1 MRKLAVLLM
10 GWLFVALSAFAAGPP
25 STGAAEIPAT
35 TTFDQA
41 VDRMLER
48 EHQLVKTMEQYSPLV
63 ETYIQNM
70 RPTRDIGQA
79 PASDNYYLGR
89 LAFRKGSMV
98 NADYL
103 GPQSLRRRVVEKLTD
118 LYSLHY
124 LPLGF
129 MEMILVDGSSFD
141 RSHYDFSF
149 VRREFLGEVR
159 CLVIDVNPK
168 AHTGIG
174 RFQGRLWVEDQD
186 YNIVRF
192 NGHYTPAPRLGF
204 YLHFDSWR
212 TNLQPGLWLP
222 TYVYSEETDMKARFG
237 RTMHYK
243 SQTRLWAYD
252 AKHLAGQQEFSEI
265 VVDSPDKVTD
275 QSAAAQDASPLEAQR
290 MWERQ
295 AEDNVVER
303 LEKAG
308 LLAPPGEVDKVL
320 ATVIN
325 NLEVT
330 NKLTVQPEVRA
341 RVLLTQPLE
350 SFTIGHTIVLSR
362 GLIDVLPDEAS
373 LAAVL
378 AHELGHIVLGH
389 SLDTK
394 YAFSDR
400 MIFADPQSF
409 QRIKLRH
416 AGREETD
423 ADAKALQL
431 LGGSPY
437 QDKLGNAGLFLKAVR
452 DQEHQLPNLLKAHL
466 GDSLSVAAKV
476 RMSQLMQN
484 APQLQKRSI
493 DQIAALPLGAR
504 LKLDPWNDSLQLA
517 KYPKETL
524 LSASEKMPFE
534 VTPVYPYLTRLPA
547 NDKIANNS
555 GK

>member
-1 MRKLAVLLM
+1 MRKFAVLLM
-10 GWLFVALSAFAAGPP
+10 GGLLLALSAFAAPSTAADIPP
-25 STGAAEIPAT
+25 SA

-41 VDRMLER
+41 VDRMLAR
-48 EHQLVKTMEQYSPLV
+48 EQQLVKTMEQYSPLV

-70 RPTRDIGQA
+70 RSDRDLGQT

-89 LAFRKGSMV
+89 LVFRKGAMV

-103 GPQSLRRRVVEKLTD
+103 GPKSLRRRVLEKLTN

-141 RSHYDFSF
+141 RGHYDFTF
-149 VRREFLGEVR
+149 VRREFLGDVR

-168 AHTGIG
+168 PHTGIG

-192 NGHYTPAPRLGF
+192 NGHYTPAPTLGF

-212 TNLQPGLWLP
+212 TNIQPGLWLP

-237 RTMHYK
+237 RTMRYK

-252 AKHLAGQQEFSEI
+252 ARHLAGQQEFSEI
-265 VVDSPDKVTD
+265 LVDSPDKVAD
-275 QSAAAQDASPLEAQR
+275 QSAAAQDASPLQAERLWQ
-290 MWERQ
+290 RQ

-320 ATVIN
+320 TTVVD

-330 NKLTVQPEVRA
+330 NKLNVQPDVRA
-341 RVLLTQPLE
+341 RVLLTAPLE

-362 GLIDVLPDEAS
+362 GLIDVLPDEAA

-389 SLDTK
+389 NLDTK

-400 MIFADPQSF
+400 MIFEDPQSF

-416 AGREETD
+416 DNHEEAD

-431 LGGSPY
+431 LANSPY
-437 QDKLGNAGLFLKAVR
+437 QPKLANAGLFLKAVR
-452 DQEHQLPNLLKAHL
+452 EEERQLPNLLKAHL
-466 GDSLSVAAKV
+466 GDSLSVASKV
-476 RMSQLMQN
+476 RMSQLMQG
-484 APQLQKRSI
+484 APQLQKRNL

-517 KYPKETL
+517 KFPKEQL

-534 VTPVYPYLTRLPA
+534 ITPVYPYLTRLPA
-547 NDKIANNS
+547 NDKVANNT

>member
-1 MRKLAVLLM
+1 MRKFGVLLI
-10 GWLFVALSAFAAGPP
+10 GCLLLAGSASAADIPP
-25 STGAAEIPAT
+25 T
-35 TTFDQA
+35 TSFDQA
-41 VDRMLER
+41 VDRMLDH
-48 EHQLVKTMEQYSPLV
+48 EHQLVKTMEQYSPMV
-63 ETYIQNM
+63 ETYIQNL
-70 RPTRDIGQA
+70 RADRDVGET

-89 LAFRKGSMV
+89 LVFHKGAMV
-98 NADYL
+98 DASYL
-103 GPQSLRRRVVEKLTD
+103 GKKNFRQRLLEKLTD

-129 MEMILVDGSSFD
+129 MEMILVDGQSFD
-141 RSHYDFSF
+141 RGHYDFSF
-149 VRREFLGEVR
+149 VRREFLGDVR

-168 AHTGIG
+168 PHTGIG

-186 YNIVRF
+186 FNIVRF

-212 TNLQPGLWLP
+212 ANLQPGLWLP

-237 RTMHYK
+237 RKLHYR

-252 AKHLAGQQEFSEI
+252 EKHLAGHQEFSEI
-265 VVDSPDKVTD
+265 LVDSPDKVSD
-275 QSAAAQDASPLEAQR
+275 QSAAGQDASPLQAERLWQR
-290 MWERQ
+290 Q
-295 AEDNVVER
+295 SEDNVLER

-308 LLAPPGEVDKVL
+308 LLAPSGEVDKVL
-320 ATVIN
+320 MTVIN
-325 NLEVT
+325 NLEIT
-330 NKLTVQPEVRA
+330 NKLNVQPEVRA
-341 RVLLTQPLE
+341 RVLLTAPLE

-362 GLIDVLPDEAS
+362 GLVDVLPDEAS

-378 AHELGHIVLGH
+378 AHELAHIVLGH
-389 SLDTK
+389 NLDTK

-400 MIFADPQSF
+400 MIFPDPQSF

-416 AGREETD
+416 DSREEAD

-431 LGGSPY
+431 LASSPY

-452 DQEHQLPNLLKAHL
+452 QEERDLPNLLKAHL
-466 GDSLSVAAKV
+466 GDSLDVANKV
-476 RMSQLMQN
+476 RMSQLMQG
-484 APQLQKRSI
+484 APQLQKRSV

-517 KYPKETL
+517 KYPKQQL

-534 VTPVYPYLTRLPA
+534 ITPVYPYLTRLPA
-547 NDKIANNS
+547 NDKIANNT